1 MRTKNLFYRTLML
14 CTVMFFALKVSAQT
28 INGNVRDEVGEPII
42 GANVVVKGTQ
52 GGTITDIDG
61 NFKLQ
66 CKTGITLV
74 VTYIGYNPQEAQ
86 AKDGMQIVLR
96 EDVAQLNEVV
106 VVGYGSLAKKEISS
120 SIVQISKEQFN
131 QGAVTDPMALVSGK
145 IAGLNVSATAEA
157 NPNSLSSIQVRGA
170 GSLTASNGPLV
181 VIDGIAGGDLRNIST
196 QDVESITV
204 LKDAGSAA
212 IYGTRGANGVIL
224 ITTKK
229 GSAAQGVVN
238 FTYDSWVAVN
248 LAKGKPDI
256 LSADEFR
263 RSRRGTD
270 YGYNTD
276 WYDLI
281 TRDASYNV
289 NQYLSVDGT
298 TKNGYFGGSLNY
310 KKANGLDIASGRK
323 EFGGRFVIGQRALDS
338 RLQFN
343 SSLSLRKVHED
354 YGNDGMFDTA
364 LTMNPTLPVY
374 NADGS
379 YYQATSPTDIS
390 NPVLTMKENTSN
402 ADRIYLLGNAD
413 VKLNIL
419 TNEKHN
425 LDTSLSYALQYND
438 NKNNF
443 YTPSYSSESFWGG
456 YSGRAN
462 INYQKWW
469 TDRLE
474 WLANY
479 TLSLQDHQI
488 KAVVGYSWERS
499 MWEQSGNENKGF
511 AYDTTLYHLIGS
523 GTALKDGTANMWAGK
538 SESTLIGF
546 FGRVNYNYKD
556 MLFASASLRREGS
569 TKFGTNQKWGNFPSA
584 SLAWELTKVP
594 VFSKMTSAFQSLK
607 PRVSYGVTG
616 RSDFDAYR
624 SMPTY
629 SSNGS
634 YFINNQWVTGF
645 APSSNAN
652 PSLGWEKSKAFNI
665 GVDFAVLNSRL
676 RGSVEYFNRKSED
689 LLYSYTAPQPPYVWN
704 SILVNVGTTENTGFE
719 VVLDYDVFSKNA
731 FKWTTGVNY
740 SYGTTKLSKLS
751 NDIYKAS
758 YVDLYLKP
766 GVGTSEYFFRIQE
779 GGKIGQFYG
788 YKYAG
793 TDENGNM
800 LIYNNDSEAIP
811 VSQEDASFKR
821 YIGNGAPPHFL
832 SWNNFFSY
840 RNWDLSFQFRG
851 AFGFE
856 IFNMRKYGMGLQL
869 SGTDNILRSAYL
881 EDKDLKT
888 GGGVISSYFLE
899 KGDYLKLDNLTLGY
913 TFTPKN
919 RKLVENLRVYLAAK
933 NIFTLTGYKGN
944 DPSIVTSTGITPG
957 VDSNSAYPTAT
968 QMSIGITMKFH

>member
-594 VFSKMTSAFQSLK
+594 VFSKITSAFQSLK

-665 GVDFAVLNSRL
+665 GVDFAMLNSRL

-719 VVLDYDVFSKNA
+719 VGLDYDVSSKNA

-811 VSQEDASFKR
+811 VSQADASFKR